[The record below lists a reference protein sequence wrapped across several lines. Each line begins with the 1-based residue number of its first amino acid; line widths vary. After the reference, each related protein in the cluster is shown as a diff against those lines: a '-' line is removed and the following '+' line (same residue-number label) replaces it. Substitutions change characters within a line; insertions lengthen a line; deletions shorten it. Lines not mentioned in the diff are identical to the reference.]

1 MQIKRFIQQGFTLIE
16 LMIVVA
22 IIGILAAVALPA
34 YQDYT
39 VRAKVTEVI
48 LAASGAKTGVSE
60 AFATYSSMPSATQ
73 FVAVNQVSK
82 NVSGVSWTGT
92 SVVATGTGDVNINGS
107 TIALTPSGNSS
118 TGVVQWTCDGTIQS
132 KFRPSS
138 CK

>member
-1 MQIKRFIQQGFTLIE
+1 MQIKRSIQKGFTLIE

-48 LAASGAKTGVSE
+48 LAASGAKTGVAE
-60 AFATYSSMPSATQ
+60 AFATYSAMPAAASFTP
-73 FVAVNQVSK
+73 VNQSSK
-82 NVSGVSWTGT
+82 YVSGVTWNGT
-92 SVVATGTGDVNINGS
+92 LITATGTGDTKINGS
-107 TIALTPSGNSS
+107 TILLTPTADTA
-118 TGVVQWTCDGTIQS
+118 TGVLSWVCAGTIDT
-132 KFRPSS
+132 KYRPAS